1 MLEIDHLTV
10 GYGDGIVLSDVSLVV
25 EPGQVVCLIGRN
37 GVGKTTLLR
46 AVTGLLRPRGGTVR
60 MGGVDVTGWPPHRRA
75 RAGLGY
81 VPQGRMIFPHL
92 TVRENL
98 LIGLEA
104 AAGKDA
110 TVQLAIAFGLFPRLA
125 RLAERGGGK
134 LSGGEQQQLA
144 IARALVAEP
153 RILLLDEPTE
163 GVQPSVVEEIAAAL
177 REIRDRR
184 TVAIL
189 LAEQFL
195 DFASGLADHYCVLE
209 GGTVAASGDATALG
223 HEVVREYL
231 SV

>member
-1 MLEIDHLTV
+1 MLAIDHLTV
-10 GYGDGIVLSDVSLVV
+10 GYGDGVVLADVSLVV

-46 AVTGLLRPRGGTVR
+46 AVMGLLRPRGGVIR
-60 MGGVDVTGWPPHRRA
+60 IGGVDVTGWPPHRRA

-104 AAGKDA
+104 AAGKDTA
-110 TVQLAIAFGLFPRLA
+110 LLTTAFTLFPRLA
-125 RLAERGGGK
+125 QLAERSGGK

-144 IARALVAEP
+144 IARALVAQP

-163 GVQPSVVEEIAAAL
+163 GIQPSIVEEIAAAL
-177 REIRDRR
+177 REIRDHG

-189 LAEQFL
+189 MAEQFL
-195 DFASGLADHYCVLE
+195 DFAGDLADYYCVLE
-209 GGTVAASGDATALG
+209 GGTVAVSGPAAALG
-223 HEVVREYL
+223 HERVREYL
-231 SV
+231 SL